1 MTEALAFDTHQ
12 FVKTLMDEGFSQGQ
26 AEALATAQ
34 AAVLDKNLVTRR
46 DIEEIRLEIEKVKTE
61 VQRIKADLLKWMIGA
76 MIAQSAVIVALVRLP

>member
-12 FVKTLMDEGFSQGQ
+12 FVKTLMDKGFSQGQ

-34 AAVLDKNLVTRR
+34 AAVLDKNLATKR
-46 DIEEIRLEIEKVKTE
+46 DLEKLRSDMKVEIEK
-61 VQRIKADLLKWMIGA
+61 IKADLLKWMIGA

>member
-12 FVKTLMDEGFSQGQ
+12 FVKTLMDKGFSQGQ

-34 AAVLDKNLVTRR
+34 AAVLDKNLATKR
-46 DIEEIRLEIEKVKTE
+46 DIEKLRSDMKVEIEK
-61 VQRIKADLLKWMIGA
+61 IKADLLKWMIGA

>member
-12 FVKTLMDEGFSQGQ
+12 FVKTLMDKGFSQGQ

-34 AAVLDKNLVTRR
+34 AAVLDKNLVTKR
-46 DIEEIRLEIEKVKTE
+46 DLEKLRSDMKVEIEK
-61 VQRIKADLLKWMIGA
+61 IKADLLKWMIGA

>member
-34 AAVLDKNLVTRR
+34 AAVLDKNLATKR
-46 DIEEIRLEIEKVKTE
+46 DLEKLRSDMKVEIEK
-61 VQRIKADLLKWMIGA
+61 IKADLLKWMIGA
-76 MIAQSAVIVALVRLP
+76 MIAQSAVIVGLVQLT

>member
-1 MTEALAFDTHQ
+1 MTESLAFDTHQ

-34 AAVLDKNLVTRR
+34 AAVLDKNLATKR
-46 DIEEIRLEIEKVKTE
+46 DLEKLRSDMKVEIEKIKT
-61 VQRIKADLLKWMIGA
+61 DLLKWMIGA